1 MPVSGIGECWRIAGI
16 ECYCSLKQTSRTRKS
31 RIIESIERLHCLQ
44 DKIIRGHVLRMLA
57 QRFFQFAV
65 AHIRRNRLDY
75 ALGNAVLKVEQI
87 IELALVLVG
96 VDYFAR

>member
-1 MPVSGIGECWRIAGI
+1 
-16 ECYCSLKQTSRTRKS
+16 
-31 RIIESIERLHCLQ
+31 
-44 DKIIRGHVLRMLA
+44 MLA

-96 VDYFAR
+96 VDYFARGCVAEFGTNSQASSRPQYASMEHVAYPEMLPDRPYVNRIKKPSGRST